1 MSAEGK
7 LTDDKHLSGSNF
19 PGWNNIHPFMT
30 PLDVYMYV
38 TNAREGK
45 PNPFVDNIHV
55 RVGTA
60 FETPVIM
67 ELIPQYMPV
76 VDVKTGFTT
85 AYKHLYLPFS
95 VSIDGMCRAEKITI
109 KENEVVK
116 TGGGDLFLDG
126 VGIIETKITDKYCAD
141 HCPEHYKEQL
151 FAQMECVPEATW
163 GMVAIVKSA
172 MMWIWVFRKEAKFK
186 HYLEE
191 RVLHFEDCIKN
202 NNPPDPINSI
212 EVSKIHPKAEVESTI
227 LSEDTE
233 EIIAQLQ
240 SLRSIKA
247 NVEKSIDD
255 AEKVLK
261 MQLGN
266 AEVGFTK
273 GYRVEW
279 PTRTYK
285 AKPEQTIYKE
295 ATPEKTIRL
304 NTLKIR
310 ELDND

>member
-95 VSIDGMCRAEKITI
+95 VSIDGMCV
-109 KENEVVK
+109 N
-116 TGGGDLFLDG
+116 
-126 VGIIETKITDKYCAD
+126 
-141 HCPEHYKEQL
+141 
-151 FAQMECVPEATW
+151 
-163 GMVAIVKSA
+163 
-172 MMWIWVFRKEAKFK
+172 
-186 HYLEE
+186 
-191 RVLHFEDCIKN
+191 
-202 NNPPDPINSI
+202 
-212 EVSKIHPKAEVESTI
+212 
-227 LSEDTE
+227 
-233 EIIAQLQ
+233 
-240 SLRSIKA
+240 
-247 NVEKSIDD
+247 
-255 AEKVLK
+255 
-261 MQLGN
+261 
-266 AEVGFTK
+266 
-273 GYRVEW
+273 
-279 PTRTYK
+279 
-285 AKPEQTIYKE
+285 
-295 ATPEKTIRL
+295 
-304 NTLKIR
+304 
-310 ELDND
+310 